1 MQLSPDSGSIEAA
14 IEELKR
20 DLPVVALFN
29 IIKHRAEQHRPT
41 AELSRRLRLIR
52 AIQLAEEARKH

>member
-29 IIKHRAEQHRPT
+29 IIKHRAENHRPT

-52 AIQLAEEARKH
+52 AIQLAEEARR